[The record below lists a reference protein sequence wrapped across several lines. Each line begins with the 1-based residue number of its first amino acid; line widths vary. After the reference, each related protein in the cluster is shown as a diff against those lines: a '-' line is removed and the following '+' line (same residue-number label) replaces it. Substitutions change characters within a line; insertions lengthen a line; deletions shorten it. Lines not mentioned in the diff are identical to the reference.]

1 MGLNAP
7 FQRMRAR
14 IANQGLKA
22 TLAKVW
28 KDHIFRIT
36 HSVMV
41 EFRSEWQG
49 AVGEGA
55 LPPGVTCVRIAK
67 GQQLPELCE
76 WLAHRQPAFEQ
87 MLDDGKQALFIARD
101 GIAYGCVWISLTS
114 HRDRKAHEF
123 YRVLPGEAYHYCWL
137 LDPDHR
143 NSRLGMLLCR
153 QTIHHLRDLGIR
165 RQFGIVDL
173 TNAASYLVQ
182 YYFGYRECGQKVT
195 HLYVLGTQW
204 TVTSAYSGTLGPQ
217 RKSRNAVA

>member
-1 MGLNAP
+1 MGLNASL
-7 FQRMRAR
+7 RRLSAR
-14 IANQGLKA
+14 FADQGVKA
-22 TLAKVW
+22 TLAKMW
-28 KDHIFRIT
+28 KDHFFRIT

-49 AVGEGA
+49 NLGDGK
-55 LPPGVTCVRIAK
+55 LPDGVDCVHVAADAP
-67 GQQLPELCE
+67 LPVLCD
-76 WLAHRQPAFEQ
+76 WLAHRAPAFRQ
-87 MLDDGKQALFIARD
+87 MLCDGKQALFITRD
-101 GIAYGCVWISLTS
+101 SVAYGCVWISLTS

-123 YRVLPGEAYHYCWL
+123 YRVMPGEAYHYCWL

-153 QTIHHLRDLGIR
+153 HTMHHLRGLGIR

-204 TVTSAYSGTLGPQ
+204 TITSQYSGNLGPQ
-217 RKSRNAVA
+217 RKSRNVAA